1 MVIIELYEKSNP
13 NIVSANRTPTGA
25 ATGRHRFS
33 LAVVLMVS
41 GIALHQTSAQVADV
55 NLGTAADFAVLA
67 GAGITVTGPTSITG
81 DIGTFPTT
89 TITGIGN
96 VTLDGVNHA
105 GDSVT
110 QLAKTNLFD
119 AYTDAAARTPT
130 TLLGAVA
137 ELGGLTLMPGV
148 YNGESSLGLTGI
160 LTLDAMGDPD
170 AIWIFQA
177 ASTLI
182 TASASSVNLIG
193 GAQASN
199 IFWQVGSSATL
210 GTNSDFAGNIL
221 ASESITATTNAS
233 IDGGLYALNG
243 AVTLD
248 SNAISVVPEPGSL
261 LLLAACVAAFVARR
275 RRVSCA
281 LA

>member
-1 MVIIELYEKSNP
+1 
-13 NIVSANRTPTGA
+13 
-25 ATGRHRFS
+25 
-33 LAVVLMVS
+33 
-41 GIALHQTSAQVADV
+41 
-55 NLGTAADFAVLA
+55 
-67 GAGITVTGPTSITG
+67 
-81 DIGTFPTT
+81 
-89 TITGIGN
+89 
-96 VTLDGVNHA
+96 
-105 GDSVT
+105 
-110 QLAKTNLFD
+110 
-119 AYTDAAARTPT
+119 
-130 TLLGAVA
+130 
-137 ELGGLTLMPGV
+137 MPGV